1 MHLEQ
6 TRRELTSIWM
16 QVLDVS
22 QVADAD
28 DFFDLGGDSL
38 VAARMTSMAQRAN
51 VPLRAVDVLK
61 NPRFGDLQ
69 AVVHRKV
76 LDAIP

>member
-1 MHLEQ
+1 MHLER
-6 TRRELTSIWM
+6 TRQELATIWM

-38 VAARMTSMAQRAN
+38 AAARMTSMAQRVD

-69 AVVHRKV
+69 SVVHRKV
-76 LDAIP
+76 LDATP

>member
-1 MHLEQ
+1 MHLER
-6 TRRELTSIWM
+6 TRRELSSIWAT
-16 QVLDVS
+16 VLNVS

-38 VAARMTSMAQRAN
+38 AAARMTSMAQHVD

-61 NPRFGDLQ
+61 NPQFADLV

-76 LDAIP
+76 MHDTP

>member
-1 MHLEQ
+1 
-6 TRRELTSIWM
+6 M

-28 DFFDLGGDSL
+28 DFFELGGDSL
-38 VAARMTSMAQRAN
+38 VAARMTSMAQR
-51 VPLRAVDVLK
+51 VDIPLRAIDVLK
-61 NPRFGDLQ
+61 NPRFGDLH

-76 LDAIP
+76 LGATP